1 VLTRILDSVPAAL
14 AHRAHILFLVS
25 LGLWLIVVPLVPGT
39 EVVRPSEFAEL
50 IGGNWT
56 NVSSA
61 LGACIA
67 AGASLKAHSVV
78 REHKASLDDL
88 HDKINELKER

>member
-1 VLTRILDSVPAAL
+1 VL
-14 AHRAHILFLVS
+14 AHKAHILFLVS
-25 LGLWLIVVPLVPGT
+25 LGLWLIVVPLIPGT
-39 EVVRPSEFAEL
+39 EAVRPSEFAEL

-67 AGASLKAHSVV
+67 AGASLKAHSEAKKH
-78 REHKASLDDL
+78 RALAERMHELL
-88 HDKINELKER
+88 TELKG

>member
-1 VLTRILDSVPAAL
+1 MLARIPAAL
-14 AHRAHILFLVS
+14 ASSVHILFLGS
-25 LGLWLIVVPLVPGT
+25 LGLWLIVVPLIPGT

-67 AGASLKAHSVV
+67 AGASLKAHNEVKRHSALAE
-78 REHKASLDDL
+78 RTHELL
-88 HDKINELKER
+88 NELKGQ